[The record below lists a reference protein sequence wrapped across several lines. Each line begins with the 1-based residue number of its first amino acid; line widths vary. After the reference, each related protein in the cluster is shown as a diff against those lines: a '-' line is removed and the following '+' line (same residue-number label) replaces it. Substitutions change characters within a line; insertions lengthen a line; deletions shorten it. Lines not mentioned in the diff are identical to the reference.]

1 MLILSALRGLGVL
14 LEDECQAKCSKDY
27 AENGGDIKLD
37 LCEAGCGGEDA
48 TRDVLVGKLQDSI
61 NTLANRED
69 KTEYNAAVLELNAL
83 CSDYN
88 ICSEWA
94 CFRDGV
100 AKGNGS
106 LPHPLLFSL
115 SLSLSLSSSFELF
128 RKSNVLMGSHC

>member
-1 MLILSALRGLGVL
+1 MLIRSALRGLGVL

-69 KTEYNAAVLELNAL
+69 KNRIQCRRARAQ
-83 CSDYN
+83 
-88 ICSEWA
+88 
-94 CFRDGV
+94 R
-100 AKGNGS
+100 
-106 LPHPLLFSL
+106 PLLGL
-115 SLSLSLSSSFELF
+115 QYLF
-128 RKSNVLMGSHC
+128 RVGMLQRRSCKR